1 MSTIDDYTH
10 LPTAV
15 EATQYDGTTD
25 GLRDW
30 GLTFTLSN
38 SVNLVVSNDE
48 GAIPVAVGD
57 YIVKRENGTFRV
69 MTEADFEDMF
79 EIVVVGP

>member
-1 MSTIDDYTH
+1 
-10 LPTAV
+10 V